1 MKEVENNKIFW
12 RILNDEIEVVLRYPG
27 ESWAAIGW
35 KPQDAQCSQIADQF
49 KQPSTTVSTSTHT
62 LHKVEIKPP
71 EARPVT
77 TTTGTTTRIT
87 TRPSTSTTST
97 TSFRTTI
104 TTTTAIS
111 SNETSSEDCG
121 PNEQWSSCPEMSRDC
136 EPSCDWTRFP
146 ETIPNCPRSCG
157 SARCVCKEGFVRMT
171 NDEEACVPFDFCD
184 KEAEPSCPTNSTWA
198 KCGTACEPSCAN
210 MYDTAPCPATCEKSA
225 CTCADN
231 YVRYEGACIYWG
243 DCPDGYFKIEWG
255 IGRSHEWARMG
266 YWAIP

>member
-1 MKEVENNKIFW
+1 MALSNAFAQVDVMEISARKKASAIKYSSEFDESLYNMKEVENNKIFW

-49 KQPSTTVSTSTHT
+49 KQPSSEFDAAFPTVFYSID
-62 LHKVEIKPP
+62 KYPYPAQGRDK
-71 EARPVT
+71 A
-77 TTTGTTTRIT
+77 TRSAS
-87 TRPSTSTTST
+87 RNDDYWDYD
-97 TSFRTTI
+97 
-104 TTTTAIS
+104 
-111 SNETSSEDCG
+111 SNHD
-121 PNEQWSSCPEMSRDC
+121 Q
-136 EPSCDWTRFP
+136 
-146 ETIPNCPRSCG
+146 
-157 SARCVCKEGFVRMT
+157 AEGFVRMT

-243 DCPDGYFKIEWG
+243 DCPDIDSHFHSDSSSNHTTEIMHVPSVSDPNSLNDD
-255 IGRSHEWARMG
+255 IDDVQHGRPEMRRE
-266 YWAIP
+266 